1 MGSPD
6 VWSCRACGSQIDL
19 AGCSIEVGLVRLATR
34 GGDGFQLGG
43 AGIERELAA
52 VLASCECGGRFAPGD
67 GTGPAAPARFDPGA
81 MRDPAVRGW
90 AALEATPALA
100 ELREVWR
107 PRALVLMGRE
117 KELSKEDV
125 LRLRLEDKLAALQ
138 AEVERATAAGDS
150 DAAEAAHARYIEL
163 GTTYVRRFVR
173 SHEPAA

>member
-1 MGSPD
+1 MASPD
-6 VWSCRACGSQIDL
+6 LWSCRACCSQIDL
-19 AGCSIEVGLVRLATR
+19 AGCSIEVGLVRLAAR

-43 AGIERELAA
+43 AGIEPELAA
-52 VLASCECGGRFAPGD
+52 VLASCECGGLFVPGA
-67 GTGPAAPARFDPGA
+67 GTGPAVPARFDPDA
-81 MRDPAVRGW
+81 MRDLAARGW

-117 KELSKEDV
+117 QELGKEDV

>member
-1 MGSPD
+1 MAAPD
-6 VWSCRACGSQIDL
+6 PWSCGTCGSQIDL

-43 AGIERELAA
+43 AGIGPELAA
-52 VLASCECGGRFAPGD
+52 VLASCECGGRFAPGP
-67 GTGPAAPARFDPGA
+67 GTGPAATARFDPDA
-81 MRDPAVRGW
+81 IRDPAARGW

-117 KELSKEDV
+117 QELAKEDV

>member
-1 MGSPD
+1 MAASDP
-6 VWSCRACGSQIDL
+6 WSCGTCGSQIDL

-34 GGDGFQLGG
+34 GGDGFQLGS
-43 AGIERELAA
+43 AGIEHELAA
-52 VLASCECGGRFAPGD
+52 LLASCECGGRFTPGA
-67 GTGPAAPARFDPGA
+67 GTGPAATARFDPDA
-81 MRDPAVRGW
+81 VRDPAARGW

-117 KELSKEDV
+117 QELVKEDV

>member
-1 MGSPD
+1 MATPD
-6 VWSCRACGSQIDL
+6 LWSCRACGSQIDL
-19 AGCSIEVGLVRLATR
+19 TGCLIEVGLVRLATR

-52 VLASCECGGRFAPGD
+52 VLASCECGGRFEPGA
-67 GTGPAAPARFDPGA
+67 GAGAAAPVRFDPDA
-81 MRDPAVRGW
+81 MRDPSLRGW

-107 PRALVLMGRE
+107 PRSLVLMGRE
-117 KELSKEDV
+117 QELAKEDV
-125 LRLRLEDKLAALQ
+125 LRIRLEDKLTALQ
-138 AEVERATAAGDS
+138 TEVERATAAGDI
-150 DAAEAAHARYIEL
+150 DAAETAHARYIEL